1 MFSLFISVINLFEFF
16 IRTIAGNLK
25 NENEKQTGRK
35 CENDLIIY
43 SYRKF
48 LNKLLVEDYVV

>member
-1 MFSLFISVINLFEFF
+1 MFSLFIFGNKFIFESF

-48 LNKLLVEDYVV
+48 

>member
-35 CENDLIIY
+35 YRNDLMIF

-48 LNKLLVEDYVV
+48 

>member
-1 MFSLFISVINLFEFF
+1 MFSLFIFGNKF

-35 CENDLIIY
+35 YRNDLMIF

-48 LNKLLVEDYVV
+48 